1 MLNMK
6 MKKMAALLSAI
17 ILGVNVAL
25 PIPVA
30 LASEVDSV
38 LSEQLIENTEDLSYK
53 SIQYDGT
60 IQTISLAEN
69 LELQLLKWKDELKE
83 VIVAT
88 VISKDAEGTLLIKEI
103 ELEIQDKEVIE
114 YKIDGDQTIRIAIE
128 EAVNF
133 ETKTNTPEFTVEE
146 FVSVEQNENDTSKE
160 QAVVLD
166 DHGIILKREERYQFI
181 KIVEN
186 ERAIISEEEYISIN
200 NIEEKTEEII
210 EEVEDEIEEPKEDQ
224 EIDVENEEAEP
235 EKIETPVTEED
246 KVDTDAQEETT
257 MNSSM
262 AILESARAI
271 PNAPNVVYSTHIEK
285 YGWSLDSE
293 NGEYSGTQGEAKRL
307 ESIKIQ
313 IDGIKDLGIA
323 YSTHIEKKGWTNFV
337 ADGQMSGTVGEA
349 KRLEA
354 IKVQLTGTQA
364 KNYDV
369 YYRVHAQSYG
379 WLGWT
384 KNGEPSG
391 TEGYAKRL
399 EAIQIM
405 IVDKGSSAPGSTT
418 NSFVKGDAVK
428 PNTPAKDLELSYS
441 SFVNGLGW
449 QKPVTNGAFTGTEGV
464 KKSLEAIRIGI
475 ENVSG
480 LNVRYSSHMQGYGW
494 MDWVNGAGIS
504 GLPGQNKRLEAV
516 KIELTGVNAK
526 KYDIYYRVH
535 VEKFGWLGWAKN
547 GQSAGSEGYGYR
559 AEALEVKIVSKNSSF
574 DRGGVAFKMKDSA
587 SVIYSTHIEKVGW
600 SADSKDGKMSGTQ
613 ERSLRMEALK
623 VSLKTNQYSGGVTY
637 KTHVEKNGWMNEV
650 SNGAVSGNTGQAKR
664 VEAVQLNL
672 TGEMA
677 QHYDIYY
684 RSYAQTYGWLGWA
697 KNGMSSG
704 TEGMGKRLEGLEIKL
719 VEKGLPAPAVISTKA
734 FKKAEPAPKKKVIFL
749 DPGHG
754 GADSGTSHGGYDEK
768 DINLQLSFIVKSDL
782 EKAGYKVIMSR
793 TSDVFIDHK
802 TGRSEMANKSGA
814 DIFISLHQNSMPFNS
829 NVNGIETF
837 YYEYDPNWQPEI
849 NGAMHNDPTRV
860 KESGNLAHSV
870 QNSLISATG
879 AYDRKVQR
887 ETFAV
892 LRETAIPAILVEF
905 GFMSNPTELNK
916 LKTDSYQR
924 LLSKAL
930 TNGVNTYFKNK

>member
-6 MKKMAALLSAI
+6 VRKMAALLSAVM
-17 ILGVNVAL
+17 LGVNVAL

-30 LASEVDSV
+30 LASGKDSV
-38 LSEQLIENTEDLSYK
+38 LSNQLIEDTKDLSYQF
-53 SIQYDGT
+53 IQYDGT
-60 IQTISLAEN
+60 EQTISLAEN
-69 LELQLLKWKDELKE
+69 LELQLLGWKDELKE
-83 VIVAT
+83 VIFAT
-88 VISKDAEGTLLIKEI
+88 VTSKDDESTLSTKKI

-114 YKIDGDQTIRIAIE
+114 YKIDAEQTIRLAIE
-128 EAVNF
+128 KAGTF
-133 ETKTNTPEFTVEE
+133 ETKVNTPEFKLEE
-146 FVSVEQNENDTSKE
+146 FVSVEQNENGTSKE

-166 DHGIILKREERYQFI
+166 DQGIILKREERYQFI
-181 KIVEN
+181 KVVEN
-186 ERAIISEEEYISIN
+186 ERAIITEEEYTSLNKTEEETEEQEEITEKVEEENEESG
-200 NIEEKTEEII
+200 EDKVDKEKTEF
-210 EEVEDEIEEPKEDQ
+210 
-224 EIDVENEEAEP
+224 
-235 EKIETPVTEED
+235 EKTETPVTEKD
-246 KVDTDAQEETT
+246 KVDTDVQEDAITN
-257 MNSSM
+257 NSM
-262 AILESARAI
+262 EILESAKAI

-285 YGWSLDSE
+285 YGWSPDAE
-293 NGEYSGTQGEAKRL
+293 NGEHSGTQGEAKRL

-313 IDGIKDLGIA
+313 INGIKDLGVS
-323 YSTHIEKKGWTNFV
+323 YSTHIEKKGWTNFA

-354 IKVQLTGTQA
+354 IKIQLTGTQA
-364 KNYDV
+364 KNYDI

-379 WLGWT
+379 WLGWA

-391 TEGYAKRL
+391 TEGHAKRL

-405 IVDKGSSAPGSTT
+405 IVEKGSQAPGNTA
-418 NSFVKGDAVK
+418 NSFIKGDSVK
-428 PNTPAKDLELSYS
+428 PNIPAKDLELSYS
-441 SFVNGLGW
+441 SYVNGFGW
-449 QKPVTNGAFTGTEGV
+449 QKPVTNGSFTGTEGA

-526 KYDIYYRVH
+526 NYDIYYRVH

-547 GQSAGSEGYGYR
+547 GQSAGSEGYGYH
-559 AEALEVKIVSKNSSF
+559 AEALEVKIVAKNSSF
-574 DRGGVAFKMKDSA
+574 DRGAPAFKLKDLA
-587 SVIYSTHIEKVGW
+587 SISYSTHIEKLGW

-613 ERSLRMEALK
+613 GRALRMEALK
-623 VSLKTNQYSGGVTY
+623 VSLKTNQYSGGVSY
-637 KTHVEKNGWMNEV
+637 KTHVQSIGWMNEV
-650 SNGAVSGNTGQAKR
+650 SNGAISGTTGQAKR
-664 VEAVQLNL
+664 IEAVQLKL
-672 TGEMA
+672 TGEME
-677 QHYDIYY
+677 QQYDIYY
-684 RSYAQTYGWLGWA
+684 RSYAQSYGWLGWA

-719 VEKGLPAPAVISTKA
+719 IEKGLPAPAVIASQA
-734 FKKAEPAPKKKVIFL
+734 FKKGEPAPKKKVIFL

-754 GADSGTSHGGYDEK
+754 GIDSGTSHGGYNEK
-768 DINLQLSFIVKSDL
+768 DINLQLSFIIKNDL

-793 TSDVFIDHK
+793 TTDIFIDHK
-802 TGRSEMANKSGA
+802 TGRSKMANQSGA

-829 NVNGIETF
+829 TVNGIETF

-849 NGAMHNDPTRV
+849 NGAMHNDPTRI

-879 AYDRKVQR
+879 AYDRKVKR

-905 GFMSNPTELNK
+905 GFMSNPTELKK
-916 LKTDSYQR
+916 LRTDSYQR

-930 TNGVNTYFKNK
+930 TDGVNTYFKNK

>member
-1 MLNMK
+1 MK
-6 MKKMAALLSAI
+6 MKKMAALLSAVM
-17 ILGVNVAL
+17 LGVNVAL

-30 LASEVDSV
+30 LASEVDTV
-38 LSEQLIENTEDLSYK
+38 LSEQLIENTEDLSYE

-60 IQTISLAEN
+60 VQTISLAEN
-69 LELQLLKWKDELKE
+69 LELQLLNWKDELKE

-88 VISKDAEGTLLIKEI
+88 VTSKNAEGTLSTKEI
-103 ELEIQDKEVIE
+103 ELKIQDKEVVE
-114 YKIDGDQTIRIAIE
+114 YKIDGDQTIHLAIE
-128 EAVNF
+128 EAVTF

-146 FVSVEQNENDTSKE
+146 FVSIEQNENDTSKE
-160 QAVVLD
+160 QAVILD
-166 DHGIILKREERYQFI
+166 DQGIILKREERYQFI

-186 ERAIISEEEYISIN
+186 ERAIITEEEYISIN
-200 NIEEKTEEII
+200 NTEEETEEII
-210 EEVEDEIEEPKEDQ
+210 EEVEDEIEEPNEDQ
-224 EIDVENEEAEP
+224 EIDVEKEEADP
-235 EKIETPVTEED
+235 EKTETSVIEED
-246 KVDTDAQEETT
+246 KVDTEVQEETT
-257 MNSSM
+257 INSSM

-285 YGWSLDSE
+285 YGWSLDAE

-313 IDGIKDLGIA
+313 IKGIKNLGIA

-354 IKVQLTGTQA
+354 VKVQLTGTQA

-391 TEGYAKRL
+391 TEGHAKRL
-399 EAIQIM
+399 EAIEIM
-405 IVDKGSSAPGSTT
+405 IVEKGSNAPGSTT
-418 NSFVKGDAVK
+418 NSFVKGDAAK
-428 PNTPAKDLELSYS
+428 PSTPAKDLELSYS

-504 GLPGQNKRLEAV
+504 GLPSQNKRLEAV

-547 GQSAGSEGYGYR
+547 GQSAGSEGYGYH
-559 AEALEVKIVSKNSSF
+559 AEALEVKVVAKNSSF
-574 DRGGVAFKMKDSA
+574 NRGGAAFKMKDSA
-587 SVIYSTHIEKVGW
+587 SIIYSTHIEKVGW

-650 SNGAVSGNTGQAKR
+650 SNGAISGTTGQAKR
-664 VEAVQLNL
+664 VEAIQLNL

-719 VEKGLPAPAVISTKA
+719 VEKGLPAPAVIATKA

-754 GADSGTSHGGYDEK
+754 GADGGTSHGGYDEK
-768 DINLQLSFIVKSDL
+768 DINLQLSFIVKTDL
-782 EKAGYKVIMSR
+782 EKAGYTVIMSR
-793 TSDVFIDHK
+793 TSDIFIDHK
-802 TGRSEMANKSGA
+802 VGRSEMANKSGA

-879 AYDRKVQR
+879 AYNRKVQR